1 MASANLIEEGEE
13 IMKNKTS
20 NRQLRALQ
28 LAKILFQDQ
37 GYHTKYLR
45 EIEQVIKENNGGEY
59 DNQNNQ
65 SSQQV

>member
-1 MASANLIEEGEE
+1 
-13 IMKNKTS
+13 MKNKTS